1 MSNTTVGGW
10 TPFSFELNQEV
21 KKVFEEAVQGLLGVK
36 YTPFAVATQ
45 VVAGLNYSFL
55 SQAQVV
61 SPTAP
66 LRVVKL
72 HIYQPLPGQGNPHVT
87 QIIEIT
93 P

>member
-1 MSNTTVGGW
+1 MSNTTAGGW
-10 TPFSFELNQEV
+10 TPFSFELNTEA
-21 KKVFEEAVQGLLGVK
+21 KTVFNEAVGSLLGVK

-45 VVAGLNYSFL
+45 VVAGVNYSFL

-61 SPTAP
+61 APGAP
-66 LRVVKL
+66 LRVVKI
-72 HIYQPLPGQGNPHVT
+72 HVYQPLPGQGAPHVT